1 MHSMVIAI
9 YIDHNNGFP
18 RNFNDHTPVFRM
30 RSMVISKHIDYNS
43 GCTGVF
49 RMCLMA
55 IDICIDET
63 LVFLGDLL
71 RKKYMVRG

>member
-1 MHSMVIAI
+1 
-9 YIDHNNGFP
+9 
-18 RNFNDHTPVFRM
+18 
-30 RSMVISKHIDYNS
+30 MVISKHIDYNS